1 MRLVHISAS
10 WLDAEDKEQAFT
22 LKHLPLLDAKMQ
34 ELKPRLVVL
43 DPIQSFFGDVDMHRA
58 NQTRPLLDALSAL
71 AEAHN
76 CAIVCIRHPAKPGEG
91 IGKALHRGL
100 GSVDLIGAARTGL
113 FIEQYPGD
121 DTRAFMAQT
130 KSNLG
135 PKGRTQVFSK
145 KEGVF
150 AWEGVTRLTAEDLA
164 GSGRGPTHTTFLEAV
179 LWLEARLEGRLPC
192 LGTVIEKEAA
202 EQDIA
207 ATTLRRA
214 KKALGVV
221 STKGHDKDDVWTW
234 FLPPLPVPTP
244 LTSTSSSTS
253 STSTTSTSLDKSTS
267 YECGGLKEACQ
278 SEGVEDVEEV
288 EEVEEVEVSQVVS
301 EQVPALPP
309 IPAYDYT
316 TTSSSSSSSSLSSL
330 SSLHSSTKTTRYG
343 DKAADDAECE
353 EDKESKECKEDVVVT
368 DTAAADVPMREPG
381 DEDDDEEGDL
391 E

>member
-1 MRLVHISAS
+1 MLDGDPGIGKSLLTLQLAANVSRGYPFPDQTGKPTGPHGEPHTVLILTREDSLSRTIRPRLDASGADVRLVHISAS

-100 GSVDLIGAARTGL
+100 GSVDMIGAARTGL

-164 GSGRGPTHTTFLEAV
+164 GSGRGPNHATFLEAV
-179 LWLEARLEGRLPC
+179 LWLEARLEGRQL
-192 LGTVIEKEAA
+192 AWA
-202 EQDIA
+202 
-207 ATTLRRA
+207 R
-214 KKALGVV
+214 
-221 STKGHDKDDVWTW
+221 S
-234 FLPPLPVPTP
+234 
-244 LTSTSSSTS
+244 
-253 STSTTSTSLDKSTS
+253 
-267 YECGGLKEACQ
+267 
-278 SEGVEDVEEV
+278 
-288 EEVEEVEVSQVVS
+288 
-301 EQVPALPP
+301 
-309 IPAYDYT
+309 
-316 TTSSSSSSSSLSSL
+316 
-330 SSLHSSTKTTRYG
+330 
-343 DKAADDAECE
+343 
-353 EDKESKECKEDVVVT
+353 
-368 DTAAADVPMREPG
+368 
-381 DEDDDEEGDL
+381 
-391 E
+391 